1 MRLLAP
7 LWSRATYRGW
17 VWIILGG
24 ALMMPFMMVGAIVYN
39 WRHPDSG
46 FDGIIE
52 PGVYFAVL
60 PLVAA
65 TSLLLPDREVER
77 TAARRLL
84 GADFTA
90 PADDATWNARWRT
103 GCWFTLHAAVGGLLS
118 GVTLA
123 IAPFTVYL
131 AYYGSRLTFG
141 ITEEEPAY
149 YSGWTIHW
157 GLILAPLL
165 LIALIGLVAAATA
178 GMKAL
183 APRFLGQ
190 GAADRLAASR
200 AEAARLA
207 ARNRIARELH
217 DSVGHALSVVV
228 VQSEAAARLIDKDPA
243 FAATAMSAVGETARG
258 ALAELDAVIGAL
270 REDRD
275 DARAPQRGLA
285 DLPAM
290 AAESG
295 VDADLDVSGDPE
307 SLGRLASREIYRIV
321 QEALTNVLRHADEP
335 RAAVAVAVGERECT
349 VAVTSP
355 AARRPRRR
363 PGGRGLIG
371 MAERAAV
378 LGGTAETDW
387 VAGQWTVRAAV
398 PIETAPN
405 EAMPMEAAP
414 IAAAPNATVPVSTMP
429 NATVPNAT
437 EEGRG

>member
-24 ALMMPFMMVGAIVYN
+24 ALMMPFMMVGAIGYN
-39 WRHPDSG
+39 FLNPESG
-46 FDGIIE
+46 FDGILE
-52 PGVYFAVL
+52 VEVFVAVL

-65 TSLLLPDREVER
+65 ASLLLPDREVER

-84 GADFTA
+84 GAEFA
-90 PADDATWNARWRT
+90 SPADDDSWNSRWRT
-103 GCWFTLHAAVGGLLS
+103 GCWFTLHAAVGGVVS
-118 GVTLA
+118 GLTLA
-123 IAPFTVYL
+123 IVPFVGYLLYEGGRYTFGVTEEVSGAFAGPFT
-131 AYYGSRLTFG
+131 R
-141 ITEEEPAY
+141 
-149 YSGWTIHW
+149 W
-157 GLILAPLL
+157 GLITGPLL
-165 LIALIGLVAAATA
+165 LIALVAVVAATTA

-183 APRFLGQ
+183 ASRLLGQ

-228 VQSEAAARLIDKDPA
+228 VQSEAASRLIAADPEYA
-243 FAATAMSAVGETARG
+243 SRAMAAVGETARG

-270 REDRD
+270 REDRERP
-275 DARAPQRGLA
+275 RAPQR
-285 DLPAM
+285 DLSHVEAL

-295 VDADLDVSGDPE
+295 VAVELDVTGDTE
-307 SLGRLASREIYRIV
+307 ALSRLASRELYRIV

-335 RAAVAVAVGERECT
+335 RANVAVAVGERECT

-355 AARRPRRR
+355 AARRPRPRA
-363 PGGRGLIG
+363 GGRGLIG

-387 VAGQWTVRAAV
+387 TPGHWTVRAAM
-398 PIETAPN
+398 PIETG
-405 EAMPMEAAP
+405 
-414 IAAAPNATVPVSTMP
+414 NA
-429 NATVPNAT
+429 
-437 EEGRG
+437 G

>member
-24 ALMMPFMMVGAIVYN
+24 ALMMPFMMVGAIGYN
-39 WRHPDSG
+39 FLHPDSG

-52 PGVYFAVL
+52 LQVFFGVL

-65 TSLLLPDREVER
+65 ASLLLPDREVER

-84 GADFTA
+84 GAEFA
-90 PADDATWNARWRT
+90 SPADDDSWNSRWRT
-103 GCWFTLHAAVGGLLS
+103 GCWFTLHATVGGLVS
-118 GVTLA
+118 GLTLA
-123 IAPFTVYL
+123 VVPFVAFLLYYGTLTALGVADGAPGYFSGAFTV
-131 AYYGSRLTFG
+131 
-141 ITEEEPAY
+141 
-149 YSGWTIHW
+149 W
-157 GLILAPLL
+157 GLLVGPLL
-165 LIALIGLVAAATA
+165 LIGLVAVVAAVTA
-178 GMKAL
+178 GMRAL
-183 APRFLGQ
+183 APKLLGQ

-228 VQSEAAARLIDKDPA
+228 VQSEAASRLITADPA
-243 FAATAMSAVGETARG
+243 YAAEAMAAVGETARG

-270 REDRD
+270 REDRERP
-275 DARAPQRGLA
+275 RAPQR
-285 DLPAM
+285 DLSDLEAL

-295 VDADLDVSGDPE
+295 VAVDLDVTGDPDTL
-307 SLGRLASREIYRIV
+307 SRLASRELYRIV

-355 AARRPRRR
+355 AARRPRPRE
-363 PGGRGLIG
+363 GGRGLIG

-378 LGGTAETDW
+378 LGGTAETEW
-387 VAGQWTVRAAV
+387 TTGHWTVRAAM
-398 PIETAPN
+398 PTETRKTGDDRT
-405 EAMPMEAAP
+405 AAHR
-414 IAAAPNATVPVSTMP
+414 VD
-429 NATVPNAT
+429 
-437 EEGRG
+437 R

>member
-1 MRLLAP
+1 MNTVRRWHNGPMRLLAP

-24 ALMMPFMMVGAIVYN
+24 ALMMPFMMVGAIGHN
-39 WRHPDSG
+39 FLNPDSG

-52 PGVYFAVL
+52 PSVFAAVL

-65 TSLLLPDREVER
+65 ASLLLPDREVER

-84 GADFTA
+84 GAEFDS
-90 PADDATWNARWRT
+90 PADDSSWNSRWRT
-103 GCWFTLHAAVGGLLS
+103 GLWFTLHAAVGGVVS

-123 IAPFTVYL
+123 VVPFIPYV
-131 AYYGSRLTFG
+131 AYYGSRFAFTDIATAPGAF
-141 ITEEEPAY
+141 T
-149 YSGWTIHW
+149 GWFLEW
-157 GLILAPLL
+157 GLLTAPLL
-165 LIALIGLVAAATA
+165 LVALIALVAATSA
-178 GMKAL
+178 GMKVL
-183 APRFLGQ
+183 APKLLGQ
-190 GAADRLAASR
+190 GASDRLAASR

-228 VQSEAAARLIDKDPA
+228 VQSEAASRLINADPA
-243 FAATAMSAVGETARG
+243 FAAQAMTAVGDTARG

-275 DARAPQRGLA
+275 DSRAPQRDLA
-285 DLPAM
+285 DLASL

-295 VDADLDVSGDPE
+295 VAVDLQVTGDPE
-307 SLGRLASREIYRIV
+307 TLGRLASREIYRIV

-335 RAAVAVAVGERECT
+335 RATVEVDVGEEAVAVN
-349 VAVTSP
+349 VTSP
-355 AARRPRRR
+355 ATRRPRPR

-387 VAGQWTVRAAV
+387 TPGEWSVRATM
-398 PIETAPN
+398 PIETK
-405 EAMPMEAAP
+405 
-414 IAAAPNATVPVSTMP
+414 
-429 NATVPNAT
+429 
-437 EEGRG
+437 GRE